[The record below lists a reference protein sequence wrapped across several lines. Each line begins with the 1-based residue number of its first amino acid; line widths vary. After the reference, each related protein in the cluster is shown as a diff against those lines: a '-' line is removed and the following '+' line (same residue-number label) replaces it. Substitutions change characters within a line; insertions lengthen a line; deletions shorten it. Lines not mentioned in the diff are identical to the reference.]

1 MKCEDFA
8 DWLQTTLDERNR
20 LKLPPDLAQHV
31 QECECCRGQL
41 DAWHQIAS
49 LLPTANLVTETPRV
63 DHPVSGN
70 HATRGNHVTLVASM
84 LAVAAGI
91 ALIVSVARTGT
102 DSPGSPE
109 GSEKIAKVQSVQEAT
124 QANAAIANV
133 DPTAWWQQLQN
144 RDWIGQTMP
153 TVQSVRAG
161 VEPFGKP
168 FKQAVSILTMGGQGQ
183 TS

>member
-1 MKCEDFA
+1 
-8 DWLQTTLDERNR
+8 
-20 LKLPPDLAQHV
+20 
-31 QECECCRGQL
+31 
-41 DAWHQIAS
+41 
-49 LLPTANLVTETPRV
+49 
-63 DHPVSGN
+63 
-70 HATRGNHVTLVASM
+70 M

>member
-63 DHPVSGN
+63 DHLS
-70 HATRGNHVTLVASM
+70 
-84 LAVAAGI
+84 
-91 ALIVSVARTGT
+91 LIH
-102 DSPGSPE
+102 
-109 GSEKIAKVQSVQEAT
+109 I
-124 QANAAIANV
+124 
-133 DPTAWWQQLQN
+133 
-144 RDWIGQTMP
+144 
-153 TVQSVRAG
+153 
-161 VEPFGKP
+161 
-168 FKQAVSILTMGGQGQ
+168 
-183 TS
+183 